1 MNVTRICPS
10 LAMRRASGSSTFA
23 SFVRN
28 PSRARSARH
37 SASTRAGGHADGER
51 DPQWHEHDLVEVSE
65 HRDEVGDEVDRT
77 ERVRD
82 DCSCE
87 RIRVPRRAR
96 VAAGEVERE
105 RLPLEL
111 SRAPVSAGRPSV
123 PMRRGIPCRTA
134 QQRNHSQCRAVQKC
148 YCLSTTIP
156 PSVRYSGSRPA
167 RVRDLHRFEHRTSK
181 FCVARVCHA
190 RATPRSCAILTAAS
204 RCSSGARSARCS
216 SD

>member
-111 SRAPVSAGRPSV
+111 SRALANARTHVRADATRRPVAQPSSESFGV
-123 PMRRGIPCRTA
+123 
-134 QQRNHSQCRAVQKC
+134 SCRAGVP
-148 YCLSTTIP
+148 YCLEHSGRCRSNEPALRYPLRRSRRVFDIP
-156 PSVRYSGSRPA
+156 GQTPVGTAVSN
-167 RVRDLHRFEHRTSK
+167 LFE
-181 FCVARVCHA
+181 
-190 RATPRSCAILTAAS
+190 
-204 RCSSGARSARCS
+204 
-216 SD
+216 